1 MAETIDWI
9 DQRLIGRPLRRFFR
23 MLSLDRKEIANI
35 YLYAIFN
42 GLINLALPLG
52 IQAIIGLTL
61 ASEISS
67 SWVLLIVLVTFA
79 TAAAGVMQ
87 ILQISLTEVIQQKIF
102 ARAAFEFA
110 WRLPRLK
117 MEMLTNYYPPE
128 LVNRFFET
136 ISVQKGL
143 SKILIDFSQA
153 VLQIVFGMLLLSFY
167 HPFFVVFGIGLV
179 GILLLIVRVTGPG
192 GLNTSLEESSYKFEV
207 AFWLEEIARTVTTF
221 KLAGETDLAI
231 KRTNELLKKYL
242 GARKAHFRVLIF
254 QFGNIV
260 GFKTIITAGL
270 LVLGSLLLIDRQI
283 NLGQFVASEIIIIL
297 VINSVEK
304 LVLSAE
310 TVYDVLTAMEK
321 LGKITDLPLERHKGI
336 DFREED
342 TQLPMAIKARD
353 VSFSFPGDL
362 QSSLQ
367 HINLVAQPGEKVCI
381 AGFNGSGKS
390 LMLTLISGLYENYTG
405 FITYN
410 DIPMKNYDPIILRG
424 FIGDC
429 LNQKV
434 LFRGTV
440 IENIT
445 MGQANVSMESVRWA
459 LEKLELN
466 EYIHSLP
473 EGLQTELV
481 PEGPQL
487 PDSITRKL
495 ILARAIAKRPRL
507 LVMDDFLQP
516 MDHGERDRI
525 GSFLTACP
533 LWTLI
538 ITSNDPV
545 LAAKCDNVYVLS
557 RGSVIDS
564 GPFREIATKPYAKD
578 LFGTNFTG

>member
-1 MAETIDWI
+1 
-9 DQRLIGRPLRRFFR
+9 